1 MENITLGQ
9 IATMLAFVVGLISS
23 VEFIIARLKKV
34 IEIQLKPLKDELKN
48 ERIAR
53 LKADLVNYLALAEQE
68 LLIGKQKER
77 FYEEYDEYTNKFHQN
92 SFIHSEYERLHKLGK
107 I

>member
-9 IATMLAFVVGLISS
+9 IATILGFLVGLISS
-23 VEFIIARLKKV
+23 VEFLVARLKKV

>member
-1 MENITLGQ
+1 MENITIGQ
-9 IATMLAFVVGLISS
+9 IATILAFIVGLIGS
-23 VEFIIARLKKV
+23 VEFLVVRLKKV
-34 IEIQLKPLKDELKN
+34 IENQLKPLSDELRA

-77 FYEEYDEYTNKFHQN
+77 FYEEYDEYTNKFLCN
-92 SFIHSEYERLHKLGK
+92 SYIHAEYERLHKLGK